1 MNRNVENDF
10 LYNDLGHVLR
20 LALNGQIDDLRL
32 FLARMVR
39 KYRSTLPELADSIN
53 GYLRT
58 MPAQRALLRKG
69 SLPSPLAGVPIDEDS
84 SHSLLK
90 QFFDSQEEITPFF
103 NKSLQNKLNQLVLER
118 RSMDT
123 LKKRGLSP
131 MTSAIFTGPPGVGK
145 TMAARWIAA
154 QLEIPLYVLD
164 LTTVMS
170 SLLGKTGANL
180 RSVFD
185 FAKENE
191 CVLFLDEIDS
201 IAKKRSD
208 NADIGELKRIVTIML
223 QEIENWPEQS
233 LLLAATNYPELLDP
247 ALWRR
252 FDMVIDFPLPGQEE
266 LEKTI
271 LFYAGDDKKL
281 IKRWNTILK
290 ITLSGK
296 SYSDIERFVK
306 KIRRINALSPEN
318 INDVMREH
326 ISSNTNYT
334 KEQKMEIIISLNQNN
349 ISNRAIADIL
359 SMHRDTVA
367 KYLKEAGHEQ
377 N

>member
-1 MNRNVENDF
+1 
-10 LYNDLGHVLR
+10 
-20 LALNGQIDDLRL
+20 
-32 FLARMVR
+32 
-39 KYRSTLPELADSIN
+39 
-53 GYLRT
+53 
-58 MPAQRALLRKG
+58 
-69 SLPSPLAGVPIDEDS
+69 
-84 SHSLLK
+84 
-90 QFFDSQEEITPFF
+90 
-103 NKSLQNKLNQLVLER
+103 
-118 RSMDT
+118 
-123 LKKRGLSP
+123 